1 MTCVTGHLTQ
11 VEFTPEYK
19 NWSSPPP
26 EALFSAPIITS
37 VHNVRFQW
45 VHLGSTQHR

>member
-26 EALFSAPIITS
+26 EALFNAPIITS
-37 VHNVRFQW
+37 VHNVR
-45 VHLGSTQHR
+45 LKRGI